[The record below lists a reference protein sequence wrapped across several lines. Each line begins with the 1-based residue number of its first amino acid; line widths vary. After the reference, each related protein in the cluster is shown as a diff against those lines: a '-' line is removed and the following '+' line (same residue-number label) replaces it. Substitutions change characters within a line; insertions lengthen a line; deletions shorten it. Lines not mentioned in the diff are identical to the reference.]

1 MANEAVIQIE
11 RGLGVSAN
19 IKDQSEA
26 YEKGAAVFLT
36 GAYLVSGASS
46 TNKPFGGFIR
56 VEKISGDGKTTVSL
70 DRVKGNQYRVKLTS
84 KLSGSPSVRAGQ
96 LLKISGSNTFS
107 LISGANS
114 EGAAYDGHLSV
125 QQSLSL
131 GLAGLRSLE
140 DTDTDG
146 DTILAEII

>member
-84 KLSGSPSVRAGQ
+84 SLSGSKSVRAGQ
-96 LLKISGSNTFS
+96 FLKISGANTFS

-114 EGAAYDGHLSV
+114 VGEAYAGELSV
-125 QQSLSL
+125 QESFAR
-131 GLAGLRSLE
+131 GLAGVKSLE

-146 DTILAEII
+146 DTILVEII